1 MEEREE
7 SDRIDIPRLTSIRC
21 FPSFS
26 FLTEMDAENADAL
39 EAVFRSRAPWC
50 NFEPTLPFTALDD
63 QPAAIEA
70 LTIASGTGSSP
81 ELGVVDLSS
90 LTNLRS
96 LHIEERC
103 FLYARQLLVHNLQLL
118 KSIRVDEYCF
128 FGLSDVDVDSILSIK
143 NCSQLESIHIGSGCF
158 CEYFE
163 LALESG

>member
-1 MEEREE
+1 MEG
-7 SDRIDIPRLTSIRC
+7 DRIDIPRLTSIRC

-26 FLTEMDAENADAL
+26 FLTDLGAENADAL

-63 QPAAIEA
+63 QPATIEA
-70 LTIASGTGSSP
+70 LTIASGTGNSRG
-81 ELGVVDLSS
+81 LAVVDFSS

-103 FLYARQLLVHNLQLL
+103 FLYACQLLAHDLQFL

-128 FGLSDVDVDSILSIK
+128 FGLSDVDVDSVLSVK

-158 CEYFE
+158 CEHFE